1 MFTGIVETQATVERV
16 ERLAQDA
23 ARLHL
28 RAGALV
34 ADLPRGGSLA
44 VNGVCLTAVPGED
57 AGAATFTADVMGET
71 LRLTTLG
78 RLGPGETVNVERC
91 TAAGQRL
98 DGHVVQGHVDGVG
111 TVVHRERHTGWDTVR
126 VEVPAELARYT
137 AVKGSIAV
145 DGVSLTVTAVSAP
158 GESPAW
164 FEVGVIPETLRVTT
178 LGARAEGEAVN
189 LEVDVLAKYAER
201 LAACAAPVAQAVRL
215 DPVPDAVAA
224 IASGAAVVVV
234 DDEDRENEGDLVF
247 AAQHASPPLMGFTV
261 RHSSGVVCVP
271 MTGPRADQ
279 LDLPPMTA
287 HNEDAKGT
295 AYTVTCDAKV
305 GVSTGISAR
314 DRALTARLLAQPG
327 TSAADLTRPGHVLP
341 LRAVPGGVRERPG
354 HTEAAVELARLAGCE
369 PVGAIAEIVD
379 DAGEPR
385 RAPALRRFA
394 DEHGLVMISIADL
407 VAHLDAADRRAA
419 EQCAPDRDASD
430 RDDVARERSRP
441 TVQDPP
447 VAASDAR
454 YGAGRAA
461 ADAVS
466 GAQGGAGA

>member
-1 MFTGIVETQATVERV
+1 MFTGIVETQAIVQRV
-16 ERLAQDA
+16 ERTAQDA

-28 RAGALV
+28 TAGTLV
-34 ADLPRGGSLA
+34 ADLHRGGSLA
-44 VNGVCLTAVPGED
+44 VNGVCLTAVPADGSEGTD
-57 AGAATFTADVMGET
+57 FTADVMGET

-78 RLGPGETVNVERC
+78 ELRHGDTVNVERC

-111 TVVHRERHTGWDTVR
+111 RIVSRTPHSGWDTVR
-126 VEVPAELARYT
+126 VAVPGELARYI

-145 DGVSLTVTAVSAP
+145 DGVSLTVTAVNRP
-158 GESPAW
+158 GEDEAW

-178 LGARAEGEAVN
+178 LGTRAPGDRVN

-201 LAACAAPVAQAVRL
+201 LAACAAAPAGDEVRL
-215 DPVPDAVAA
+215 DSVPDAVAA

-247 AAQHASPPLMGFTV
+247 AAQHATQPLMGFTV

-271 MTGPRADQ
+271 MPGERADA
-279 LDLPPMTA
+279 LGLPPMTA

-295 AYTVTCDAKV
+295 AYTVTCDARV
-305 GVSTGISAR
+305 GITTGISAR
-314 DRALTARLLAQPG
+314 DRALTTRLLALPG
-327 TSAADLTRPGHVLP
+327 TTASDLTRPGHILP

-354 HTEAAVELARLAGCE
+354 HTEAAVELTRLAGCE
-369 PVGAIAEIVD
+369 PVGAIAEVVD
-379 DAGEPR
+379 DAGQPR

-407 VAHLDAADRRAA
+407 VRHLDDA
-419 EQCAPDRDASD
+419 EALA
-430 RDDVARERSRP
+430 ARE
-441 TVQDPP
+441 DG
-447 VAASDAR
+447 AARGLTA
-454 YGAGRAA
+454 
-461 ADAVS
+461 
-466 GAQGGAGA
+466 